1 MKNLQNQQNLHTK
14 NSYESL
20 DKLGKDLVD
29 IKLSGLSY
37 QQMADYL
44 EKLGEKREI
53 QTLRDWFAE
62 GGKYH
67 EAYKQMKEIRRKEV
81 EPEFEAVDD
90 QIKEGAIDAIQV
102 VRDKVKQGNLKAA
115 MYMLKL
121 AGFEVEQVKN
131 ISNESE
137 GVALLREILERSDKK
152 HGQQSSST
160 DQTVQS

>member
-1 MKNLQNQQNLHTK
+1 MKNLQNQQNLQTE
-14 NSYESL
+14 NPYESL

-29 IKLSGLSY
+29 LKLSDLTY
-37 QQMADYL
+37 QQISNYL

-67 EAYKQMKEIRRKEV
+67 EAYKFMKELRRKEI
-81 EPEFEAVDD
+81 EPEFQAVDD
-90 QIKEGAIDAIQV
+90 QIKEGAIDAIGV
-102 VRDKVKQGNLKAA
+102 VRDKIKQGNLKAA

-121 AGFEVEQVKN
+121 AGFEIDQVKHIN
-131 ISNESE
+131 SDSE

-152 HGQQSSST
+152 HGQQSSSA
-160 DQTVQS
+160 DQVIQS